1 MRDIQKMCRICLSQG
16 SRDIF
21 ESSNIA
27 NMLARDD
34 LSRIAEKLRYVTMLK
49 VSRINGKIR
58 GNQGENVNE
67 LFWARK
73 IATCGKFSLSLR
85 ATFSFVLSH
94 ESRQVRCA
102 SKFLWIPKE
111 NRREKKHFFPFM
123 CAALEHRKK
132 STIAKMRELSRAS
145 DQLGW
150 KKLQFLL
157 CRARVENLCI

>member
-1 MRDIQKMCRICLSQG
+1 VQLFSSFLSKSQLKTLQKYSKMRDIQKMCRICLSQG

-49 VSRINGKIR
+49 VSRINGKIC

-73 IATCGKFSLSLR
+73 IATCGKFSLSLW
-85 ATFSFVLSH
+85 ATFSFVLSLQSG
-94 ESRQVRCA
+94 EVRCA
-102 SKFLWIPKE
+102 SKFLWNPKE
-111 NRREKKHFFPFM
+111 NRREKTSTATFLSFYVRCFM
-123 CAALEHRKK
+123 GSAA
-132 STIAKMRELSRAS
+132 
-145 DQLGW
+145 
-150 KKLQFLL
+150 
-157 CRARVENLCI
+157 